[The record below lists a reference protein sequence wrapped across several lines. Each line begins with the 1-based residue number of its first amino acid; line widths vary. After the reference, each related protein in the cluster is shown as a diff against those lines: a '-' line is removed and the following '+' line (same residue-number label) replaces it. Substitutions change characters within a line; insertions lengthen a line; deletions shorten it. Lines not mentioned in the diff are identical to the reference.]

1 MTLTASLP
9 TKALASLLAALL
21 LSTTLPVT
29 MPARAELS
37 SVLSAFDVTTA
48 EAHTQQSCHTQ
59 TLQVRN
65 RHGTATHRTYTRTV
79 CVDVDHSH
87 PVRGLI
93 AGIGAGLACGV
104 LGSGLG
110 PGGALAAGAAC
121 GGAVGA
127 LLS

>member
-9 TKALASLLAALL
+9 TKALASVLAALL
-21 LSTTLPVT
+21 LCTALAVAVPT
-29 MPARAELS
+29 RAELPS
-37 SVLSAFDVTTA
+37 LLGAFDVTSA
-48 EAHTQQSCHTQ
+48 EAHTQPSCHTE
-59 TLQVRN
+59 TLPVQN
-65 RHGTATHRTYTRTV
+65 RHGTATSRTYTRTV